1 MIINEGASGIAFTIK
16 EVVVRWKTTCG
27 STDDRHG
34 RIDGSVFVYEY
45 QKILDTINLIKTL
58 PCLDLYGLGTNF
70 NCYGTVLPTV
80 KNGEDFLA
88 LASRLERDSGL
99 TIR

>member
-1 MIINEGASGIAFTIK
+1 MIDMGDLREGIWFS
-16 EVVVRWKTTCG
+16 
-27 STDDRHG
+27 
-34 RIDGSVFVYEY
+34 EY

-80 KNGEDFLA
+80 KNGEDFG
-88 LASRLERDSGL
+88 SGFSTGTRQRIDDSSL
-99 TIR
+99 ICR

>member
-1 MIINEGASGIAFTIK
+1 MIDMGDLREGIWFS
-16 EVVVRWKTTCG
+16 
-27 STDDRHG
+27 
-34 RIDGSVFVYEY
+34 EY

-80 KNGEDFLA
+80 KTA
-88 LASRLERDSGL
+88 RISRLWLLDWNETAD
-99 TIR
+99 